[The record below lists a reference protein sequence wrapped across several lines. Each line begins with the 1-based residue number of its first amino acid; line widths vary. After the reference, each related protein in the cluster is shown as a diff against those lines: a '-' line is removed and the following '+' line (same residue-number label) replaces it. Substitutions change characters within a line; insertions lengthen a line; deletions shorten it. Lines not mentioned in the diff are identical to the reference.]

1 MKVCT
6 CITWNDAGKHVVQTV
21 NESVYMECCRRACC
35 TNCQSKCV
43 YIECCRRACCT
54 NCQWKCVGPIHRMLQ
69 ANMLYTQSKCIASDF
84 GIQAVNGTYQS
95 HNNHTLTYQF
105 AASGNQQNNI
115 NYKVINILKIEL
127 GCFDSMN
134 TLHHLCWVCVRPQS
148 NGCAQY
154 EGLKLCGVCMR
165 IEEPTWGGGWEHR
178 VCGWLY
184 TMWEDEV
191 ACGCVWGVCGVFL
204 IGVWVSV
211 FRT

>member
-148 NGCAQY
+148 MLMAVHN
-154 EGLKLCGVCMR
+154 MR
-165 IEEPTWGGGWEHR
+165 GWSC
-178 VCGWLY
+178 V
-184 TMWEDEV
+184 
-191 ACGCVWGVCGVFL
+191 GCVWGLRSLRGGGGESTVYVDGCTQCERMKWRVGVYEEYVGCF
-204 IGVWVSV
+204 W
-211 FRT
+211 